1 MCAGQDTAAGGGAGQ
16 HHVHRPAQHQDQ
28 AQPQGSQRKGNCR
41 RTYLQYLSGKLRRWT
56 RDFLFIFLVQR
67 SDVRVV
73 LWA

>member
-1 MCAGQDTAAGGGAGQ
+1 
-16 HHVHRPAQHQDQ
+16 
-28 AQPQGSQRKGNCR
+28 
-41 RTYLQYLSGKLRRWT
+41 LRRWT